1 MYMLYVWIGWAKNS
15 DPSQIEARKFEAF
28 VTRTV
33 DENYTTKEAVQKLL
47 EKQAHDLTDT
57 YRKDRKKLETKYNDL
72 INLVSK
78 MDQEIKLLK
87 QSKQA
92 NNQNGYHE

>member
-1 MYMLYVWIGWAKNS
+1 MVVYLLYMCMYTGWAKNS

-33 DENYTTKEAVQKLL
+33 DENYTTKEAVKKLL
-47 EKQAHDLTDT
+47 EKQANHLTET
-57 YRKDRKKLETKYNDL
+57 YRKETKKLEIKYNDL
-72 INLVSK
+72 ISK

-87 QSKQA
+87 QSKQP
-92 NNQNGYHE
+92 NNQS